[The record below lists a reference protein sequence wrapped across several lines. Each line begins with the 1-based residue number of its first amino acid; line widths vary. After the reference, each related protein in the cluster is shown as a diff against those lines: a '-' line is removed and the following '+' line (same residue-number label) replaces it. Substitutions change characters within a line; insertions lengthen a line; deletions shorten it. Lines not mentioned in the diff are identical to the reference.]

1 MGETRSGKPY
11 FGVDIYSSP
20 ETDKQRDTTRHIIGG
35 LSMPIDLYDEL
46 QAIGRKTP
54 CNHQ

>member
-35 LSMPIDLYDEL
+35 LSMPIDFYDEL